1 MTGERGENWKFPF
14 LSFFGLLVLQKITRR
29 LLPEWIWLLWRE
41 AHEQVVFLL
50 VLTHVLLK
58 QREGC
63 SGETVMSLLSTLR
76 SSTAWPTLILL
87 MAASRLSWST
97 RSSCCCRPDIWSK
110 RFQHYN
116 QNSRTGLL
124 IVQGG
129 IVHLIKSH
137 KILWNLIRYINQLF
151 HVWGGMN

>member
-1 MTGERGENWKFPF
+1 MINNDQVGSYHIPQFEMFCNDGFWDVDPDVLLCWKLVIVQRSQLKIAHYPC
-14 LSFFGLLVLQKITRR
+14 LFFGLLVLQKITRR

-63 SGETVMSLLSTLR
+63 SGETVMSLLTTLR

-110 RFQHYN
+110 
-116 QNSRTGLL
+116 NSN
-124 IVQGG
+124 IIISVQA
-129 IVHLIKSH
+129 
-137 KILWNLIRYINQLF
+137 F
-151 HVWGGMN
+151 